1 MTTLETKKGTF
12 ARGIHP
18 PDSKHFTAERPIE
31 VLPTPQEVRIALLQ
45 HLGAPCEP
53 TVKAR
58 TEVALGDVVGESSKF
73 VCAPVH
79 ASVSGTTGRLTVAT
93 LPNGRHVS
101 VVPIK
106 AAEEQPL
113 SGRAL
118 LEDMV
123 GGEWPTEGLDRYEP
137 QEIAEAV
144 RRAGLVG
151 LGGAA
156 FPTHVKLRRNDE
168 KPIHTLLINGCEC
181 EPYLTSDYRLMVEAP
196 APVITGALLAQH
208 AAGAEEV
215 VVCVEDNKPKAIE
228 ALRRASQGTTVR
240 VKPLETK
247 YPQGGEKQLTV
258 AVLGK
263 EVPTGGLPLD
273 IGAVVLNV
281 GTAAAVARAV
291 IRGKPLTH
299 RIVTVAGAGIKQ
311 PKNVLVPVGTS
322 YRDVIDY
329 CGGLTGDAARV
340 VAGGPMMGFT
350 LGTLE
355 VPVTKGTSGLT
366 ALTEAEV
373 RQAEETTCVRCGRCV
388 DVCPLGLV
396 PTKIALASRA
406 GNMDLAERY
415 HITACME
422 CGCCAY
428 VCPAS
433 LPLVQLIRL
442 GKVML
447 QNARTK

>member
-196 APVITGALLAQH
+196 APIITGALLAQH

-228 ALRRASQGTTVR
+228 ALRRAARGTTVR

-291 IRGKPLTH
+291 LRGKPLTH
-299 RIVTVAGAGIKQ
+299 RIVTVAGAGIKE

-415 HITACME
+415 HVTACME

-447 QNARTK
+447 QNARSK

>member
-1 MTTLETKKGTF
+1 M
-12 ARGIHP
+12 
-18 PDSKHFTAERPIE
+18 
-31 VLPTPQEVRIALLQ
+31 
-45 HLGAPCEP
+45 
-53 TVKAR
+53 
-58 TEVALGDVVGESSKF
+58 
-73 VCAPVH
+73 
-79 ASVSGTTGRLTVAT
+79 
-93 LPNGRHVS
+93 
-101 VVPIK
+101 
-106 AAEEQPL
+106 
-113 SGRAL
+113 
-118 LEDMV
+118 
-123 GGEWPTEGLDRYEP
+123 
-137 QEIAEAV
+137 
-144 RRAGLVG
+144 
-151 LGGAA
+151 
-156 FPTHVKLRRNDE
+156 
-168 KPIHTLLINGCEC
+168 
-181 EPYLTSDYRLMVEAP
+181 
-196 APVITGALLAQH
+196 
-208 AAGAEEV
+208 
-215 VVCVEDNKPKAIE
+215 
-228 ALRRASQGTTVR
+228 
-240 VKPLETK
+240 
-247 YPQGGEKQLTV
+247 
-258 AVLGK
+258 
-263 EVPTGGLPLD
+263 
-273 IGAVVLNV
+273 
-281 GTAAAVARAV
+281 
-291 IRGKPLTH
+291 
-299 RIVTVAGAGIKQ
+299 
-311 PKNVLVPVGTS
+311 LVPVGTS

-415 HITACME
+415 HVTACME